1 MLLFTSM
8 YLDHLLFCF
17 VFFLF
22 FVSLLFPLRNPSPVS
37 IFKWRGVLESYI
49 SGYVTE
55 ISRENELILSWKYLM
70 SQRWKLPGLI
80 RFTAF
85 WDEMTTQIL

>member
-8 YLDHLLFCF
+8 YLHYLLFIYF
-17 VFFLF
+17 F

-85 WDEMTTQIL
+85 WDEVTTQIL